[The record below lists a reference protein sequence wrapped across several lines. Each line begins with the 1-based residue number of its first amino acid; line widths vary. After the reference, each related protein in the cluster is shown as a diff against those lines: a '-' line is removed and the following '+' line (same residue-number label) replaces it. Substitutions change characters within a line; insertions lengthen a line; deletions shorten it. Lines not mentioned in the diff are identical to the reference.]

1 MEYVSTV
8 LLEVNGASIT
18 DFKSVTE
25 KEIEVR
31 KEVSLMGKTGVVGV
45 TPKYGLEVEYV
56 VPKDAEEFDFEKVSD
71 GTLTI
76 DLDNG
81 VRKQYTGVYTLTIG
95 ETKYDGENE
104 AIRTIGLVAEKRTI
118 G

>member
-25 KEIEVR
+25 QEIEVR
-31 KEVSLMGKTGVVGV
+31 KEVTLMGRTGVVSV
-45 TPKYGLEVEYV
+45 TPKYGLQVEYV
-56 VPKDAEEFDFEKVSD
+56 VPKDAAETDFEAVSD

-81 VRKQYTGVYTLTIG
+81 VRKQYTGVYTLKIG

-104 AIRTIGLVAEKRTI
+104 ATRTIDLVAMKRTI